1 MKVFDIW
8 LMDSLQQENK
18 MRNAIQYL
26 WLKQT
31 ARSTENRVSSNRA
44 ERVTGRNSR
53 KTRTKIFYRLRISF
67 TSKFFFPISFSNSNI
82 LDRHQIFKYNFK
94 NVRHNWN
101 TDLNVIQY
109 KIKFGYYITR
119 KHRDKVYVLIVMSL
133 IAPPNNTWCILSFLW
148 RCHKLP
154 LSKPLFLELYAD
166 IILKANSLVVWI
178 VGCFPTLPSYMALCP
193 SPNSYPSS
201 CAVVAFSK

>member
-44 ERVTGRNSR
+44 ERVTGRNPR
-53 KTRTKIFYRLRISF
+53 KTRTKIFYSLRISF
-67 TSKFFFPISFSNSNI
+67 TSEFFFPISFPNSNI

-101 TDLNVIQY
+101 TDPNVTQY

-119 KHRDKVYVLIVMSL
+119 KHRDKVCFNSHVSDASTKQHLMYPVIFGEGA
-133 IAPPNNTWCILSFLW
+133 IN
-148 RCHKLP
+148 CH
-154 LSKPLFLELYAD
+154 SANHYFWNFMQTLF
-166 IILKANSLVVWI
+166 
-178 VGCFPTLPSYMALCP
+178 
-193 SPNSYPSS
+193 
-201 CAVVAFSK
+201 